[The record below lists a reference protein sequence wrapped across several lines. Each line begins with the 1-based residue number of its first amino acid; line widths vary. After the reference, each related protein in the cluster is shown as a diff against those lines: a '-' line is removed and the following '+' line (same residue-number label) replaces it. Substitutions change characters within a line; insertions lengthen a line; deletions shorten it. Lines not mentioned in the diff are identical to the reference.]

1 MALRLRRGPESDRLL
16 ITPLQGEIVYVTDT
30 KKIYS
35 GDGVT
40 VGGVLVGPT
49 LLEESNPQLGGD
61 LNLNG
66 NNITGTGNI
75 NITGNITATGN
86 INLGDNAADNISV
99 LGLINST
106 LTPAIDDSYN
116 LGTSAKQWANV
127 WATQANI
134 DTTLAVGS
142 QIIKLSGGTGDSSL
156 VLWDAETDTV
166 TATNIVGNLSG
177 SVFSDDSLKLVD
189 GNNGSLHT
197 SLLSL
202 SGDDII
208 SASPF
213 VNIGSN
219 ANPVSVNLYQ
229 ENNSSFISLTGT
241 INPIDEI
248 QPWINMSVSRNTNLD
263 PSAVVSGDVLSGILV
278 FGYDGTNY
286 NRAIA
291 LAGRADPGAPVVSG
305 RVPGEFIAVVQS
317 TTAGFDGESD
327 SHVLS
332 FNSKGRLSVPVI
344 KTGVYDDA
352 TARDAFVATPEKGM
366 IIFNDGTNKFQGY
379 DGSAWVDLN

>member
-1 MALRLRRGPESDRLL
+1 
-16 ITPLQGEIVYVTDT
+16 LQGEIVYVTDT

-219 ANPVSVNLYQ
+219 TNPVTVNLYQ
-229 ENNSSFISLTGT
+229 EIESTFMSLTGT
-241 INPIDEI
+241 IDNINEV
-248 QPWINMSVSRNTNLD
+248 QPWINMYMAKNSNAA
-263 PSAVVSGDVLSGILV
+263 PQPVVAGDVLSGMMV
-278 FGYDGTNY
+278 FGFDGTGY
-286 NRAIA
+286 ERSISI
-291 LAGRADPGAPVVSG
+291 GSRVDPGTTVSTG
-305 RVPGEFIAVVQS
+305 IIPGEFIVVAQS
-317 TTAGFDGESD
+317 TTVDYDNPGD
-327 SHVLS
+327 SHILS

-344 KTGVYDDA
+344 KTGVYDNA
-352 TARDAFVATPEKGM
+352 TARDAFVTVPEKGM
-366 IIFNDGTNKFQGY
+366 IIFNDDTNKFQGY